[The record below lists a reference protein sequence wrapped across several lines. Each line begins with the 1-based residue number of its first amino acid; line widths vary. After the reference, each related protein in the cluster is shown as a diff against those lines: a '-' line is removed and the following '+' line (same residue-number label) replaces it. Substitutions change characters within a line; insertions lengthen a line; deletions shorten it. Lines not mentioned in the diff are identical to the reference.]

1 LFFEMRNTMTQLL
14 LVEDDANLVF
24 GIEYTLS
31 SEGYTVM
38 VAGTLGEARKKL
50 AAGAADLILLDINLP
65 DGSGYELCREI
76 RADSQVPI
84 IFLTA
89 LDEEANVVAG
99 LDLGADDYMTK
110 PIRTKELLSR
120 IKAVLRRHSIRGQQ
134 VSIWQSQDIEV
145 RVLEGT
151 VYKGKK
157 EIILTALE
165 YRLLLMLITHPKQIC
180 SRSAILA
187 SLWDMSGE
195 FIDDNTLS
203 VHIRRLREKVEAVP
217 AAPQYIVTIRGV
229 GYKWNVD
236 VSGR

>member
-1 LFFEMRNTMTQLL
+1 MNRIL
-14 LVEDDANLVF
+14 LVEDDENLVF
-24 GIEYTLS
+24 GIEYTLT
-31 SEGYTVM
+31 SEGYTVV
-38 VAGTLGEARKKL
+38 VAGSLEEAKK
-50 AAGAADLILLDINLP
+50 AFKTNVVDLILLDVNLP

-76 RADSQVPI
+76 RASSQVPI

-89 LDEEANVVAG
+89 LDEETNVVVG

-120 IKAVLRRHSIRGQQ
+120 MKAVLRRNHKPKDEVNRWISD
-134 VSIWQSQDIEV
+134 DIEV

-151 VYKGKK
+151 VFKCNQ
-157 EIILTALE
+157 ELLLTGLE

-180 SRSAILA
+180 SRSTLLH

-203 VHIRRLREKVEAVP
+203 VHIRRLREKIEDVP
-217 AAPQYIVTIRGV
+217 AAPKYIITNRGV
-229 GYKWNVD
+229 GYKWNAD
-236 VSGR
+236 VIGR